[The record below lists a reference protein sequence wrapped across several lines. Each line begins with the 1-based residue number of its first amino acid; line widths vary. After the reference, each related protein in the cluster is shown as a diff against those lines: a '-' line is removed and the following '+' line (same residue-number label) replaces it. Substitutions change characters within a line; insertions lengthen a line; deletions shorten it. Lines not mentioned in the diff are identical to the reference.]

1 MALGNIC
8 FCIHFLRVKTNRNIH
23 LAVCGFPTFRY
34 LTGWGWWEWW
44 DVRINSSSFSLP
56 FPQIIRIHRSQERP
70 SGRKLRCT
78 GGTVQWQTPAYMVGR
93 GGISD
98 GPAFHKDGLRQWV
111 QGKARVLSRYP
122 FRTPMHKHWYISSLP
137 CTRKTCHFVDCFGS
151 EECFG
156 NGIADAFCK
165 LNNLIWIIIITAS
178 NFWDKTKVLSEGE
191 QGGGDSRG
199 VQSLTDLLSSYFAF
213 IWYDKERDR
222 HNQDLHGKHRLL
234 WYTFWERRLTKPFTS
249 LLFSVLHSQQN
260 WRNHWELAG
269 DHWEAVTDSSWLMAV
284 C

>member
-191 QGGGDSRG
+191 QGGGTAEVFRASQICCLHTLHLSDMTRRETGTIKTCMGSTG
-199 VQSLTDLLSSYFAF
+199 FCDILSGNEDWQS
-213 IWYDKERDR
+213 
-222 HNQDLHGKHRLL
+222 
-234 WYTFWERRLTKPFTS
+234 
-249 LLFSVLHSQQN
+249 HSQ
-260 WRNHWELAG
+260 
-269 DHWEAVTDSSWLMAV
+269 V
-284 C
+284 CCFQSCTLNKTEETTEN